1 VSISAKHKSTVC
13 KGASFLASPPAD
25 KGVLEITQRGVR
37 VVPGEYKGPIR
48 LRLRA
53 KEA

>member
-1 VSISAKHKSTVC
+1 VRPGDWRPLMEVTRAV
-13 KGASFLASPPAD
+13 ADRLARQ
-25 KGVLEITQRGVR
+25 GVLEITQRGVR